1 MTIRDRTSRRAVG
14 VLEDDWDRI
23 EAVLWVAWKALAD
36 EVRMVRLE
44 EAGQEA

>member
-1 MTIRDRTSRRAVG
+1 MAIRDRTSRRPVG

-36 EVRMVRLE
+36 EVRMVRVE
-44 EAGQEA
+44 QEAQEG